1 MNNVDLAFK
10 CANAAGKLI
19 RESSGEQSKSVDY
32 AIIAAE
38 LIAANTAEQTQLPP
52 FAVLKHMAYAMS
64 CKADELYGKEN
75 KL

>member
-10 CANAAGKLI
+10 CANAAAKLI
-19 RESSGEQSKSVDY
+19 RESTDEQRKTVDY
-32 AIIAAE
+32 AAIVAE
-38 LIAANTAEQTQLPP
+38 LIAANAAEQTQLPP
-52 FAVLKHMAYAMS
+52 FAVLKHMAYVMS